1 MIYEVQ
7 KTYYSKNRQKD
18 LPHHSRQDEEDQR
31 ITQDY
36 ERGHQ
41 IMIVKLYS
49 VRDKLIGFNPPIG
62 FKDDKVAIR
71 WFEAFCKQKKEQ
83 EFTEAKYYD
92 LYCVGSFDTEKAE
105 LVGTAVH
112 QIELVR
118 EGESLN
124 E

>member
-1 MIYEVQ
+1 
-7 KTYYSKNRQKD
+7 
-18 LPHHSRQDEEDQR
+18 
-31 ITQDY
+31 
-36 ERGHQ
+36 
-41 IMIVKLYS
+41 MIVKLYS

-83 EFTEAKYYD
+83 EYTEAKYYD
-92 LYCVGSFDTEKAE
+92 LYCIGTFDTEKAE

-112 QIELVR
+112 QIELIR